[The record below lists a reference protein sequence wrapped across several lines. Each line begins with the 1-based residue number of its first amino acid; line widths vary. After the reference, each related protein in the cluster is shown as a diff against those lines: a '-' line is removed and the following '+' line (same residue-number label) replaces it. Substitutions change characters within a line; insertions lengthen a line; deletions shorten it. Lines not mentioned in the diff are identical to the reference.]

1 MSEFIKKN
9 IEDIKNK
16 INILCIKHNRNTSDI
31 ELIAVSKFHEA
42 NKIQEAYLNGLAH
55 FGENYIQEWQKK
67 SDLLTPNLPDLKW
80 HIIGHLQNNKAKFIN
95 DNVHCLQSLDSL
107 SLAKE
112 IEKKSQLNSK
122 LNILFQLQIDIND
135 KNKSGIQIEKTN
147 ELLDFISQSKKLLL
161 KGFMGI
167 GPAEIEHNKRK
178 DLYYTFVENSKK
190 LWNVF
195 YNNPQ
200 NQKPIISLGMSSDY
214 ELAIECGST
223 MLRMGTAIFGDRNKS

>member
-1 MSEFIKKN
+1 MSEFIKNN

-16 INILCIKHNRNTSDI
+16 INILCIKHNRIPSDI

-42 NKIQEAYLNGLAH
+42 NKIQEAYSNGLAH

-67 SDLLTPNLPDLKW
+67 SDLLSTTPDLKW

-95 DNVHCLQSLDSL
+95 DKVFCLQSLDSL

-122 LNILFQLQIDIND
+122 LNILIQLQIDIND
-135 KNKSGIQIEKTN
+135 INKSGIQIEKAN

-223 MLRMGTAIFGDRNKS
+223 MLRMGTAIFGDRNKY